1 MLAGVMVI
9 CRIIMALLFYYT
21 SSELFAMCLY
31 LEVRLKV
38 RGGGVAGQS
47 INQWMLD

>member
-1 MLAGVMVI
+1 LAGVMEVW
-9 CRIIMALLFYYT
+9 RFIMALPLYYV
-21 SSELFAMCLY
+21 SKRAVCNVLLSRS
-31 LEVRLKV
+31 EVRV